1 MDKSRICK
9 ITGKERNRNY
19 ELVRAYLRSPNT
31 CTSQSIRLMLPC
43 AIRCTYRADTGD
55 FTHVTWLKSIRLGG
69 AEYRA
74 QSRLFWGSVAVQM
87 AKSRSTPAA
96 KRAYCTWTFSIRLF
110 LLRFQTCERKTNSYC
125 AFRFQK
131 WSKKNK
137 KPNSFFLFSYYT
149 FENENENE
157 KPNRFSFFLL
167 HFWKRKTYWFF
178 VRKFLN
184 EKWKDHFLDQRLP
197 IIPNSMQADFVLQ
210 VRW

>member
-87 AKSRSTPAA
+87 AKSRRTPAA

-137 KPNSFFLFSYYT
+137 KPNSFFFFLTTLLKTKTKTKNQIVFRFSYFT
-149 FENENENE
+149 FENE
-157 KPNRFSFFLL
+157 KPIGFSFANF
-167 HFWKRKTYWFF
+167 
-178 VRKFLN
+178 
-184 EKWKDHFLDQRLP
+184 
-197 IIPNSMQADFVLQ
+197 
-210 VRW
+210 